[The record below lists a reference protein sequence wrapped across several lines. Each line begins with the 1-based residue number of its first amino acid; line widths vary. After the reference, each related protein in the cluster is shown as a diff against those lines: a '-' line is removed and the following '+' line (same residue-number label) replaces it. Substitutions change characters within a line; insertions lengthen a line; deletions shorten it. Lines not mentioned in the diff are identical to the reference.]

1 MFPDKGWDELSFH
14 GRSIAAEAAWRLDA
28 DKIVEIEIDDGLQG
42 GAGGGV
48 TQIVRQDVIPGGVF
62 GLQGD
67 KPGDRVMPSLCA
79 SAPVGWPPIAN
90 HRCWLLGRA
99 ARAIDLMSV
108 SGPGNPGREVRPGL
122 RPGPAKGT
130 ALGTSLS
137 VFAASA

>member
-1 MFPDKGWDELSFH
+1 LDELPFH

-28 DKIVEIEIDDGLQG
+28 DKIVEIEVDDGLQG

-79 SAPVGWPPIAN
+79 GAPVGWPPISDD
-90 HRCWLLGRA
+90 RRWLLSFS
-99 ARAIDLMSV
+99 ARAITRLTFGV
-108 SGPGNPGREVRPGL
+108 AERVLTFGL
-122 RPGPAKGT
+122 
-130 ALGTSLS
+130 S
-137 VFAASA
+137 ASWHV

>member
-62 GLQGD
+62 GFYSL
-67 KPGDRVMPSLCA
+67 RVFFQVGSTGRVLESLNSSPNA
-79 SAPVGWPPIAN
+79 
-90 HRCWLLGRA
+90 
-99 ARAIDLMSV
+99 
-108 SGPGNPGREVRPGL
+108 
-122 RPGPAKGT
+122 
-130 ALGTSLS
+130 
-137 VFAASA
+137 